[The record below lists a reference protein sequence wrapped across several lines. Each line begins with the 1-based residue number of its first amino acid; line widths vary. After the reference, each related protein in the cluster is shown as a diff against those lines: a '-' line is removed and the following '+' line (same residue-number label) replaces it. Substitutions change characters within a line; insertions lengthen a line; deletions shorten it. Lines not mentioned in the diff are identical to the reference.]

1 MNHWPK
7 LMSNNLTNPKS
18 STKKILFTSF
28 RNSLKLSLR
37 ICKCKAI
44 SVSLSKLLLLI
55 PWLKKVT
62 TKNNGL
68 WNISSTTENPY
79 PFLKRKSPIWKINSL
94 PFSICNSI
102 TSAPNNSS
110 SNSTKNLPKPSKP
123 SFPSLLIFTPMENC
137 HLKRNNKIPSMK
149 KNSSLN
155 TFFLFKAL
163 TKISLVNISV
173 KITKKLS
180 KFYINFVIFLIL
192 EICNSI

>member
-1 MNHWPK
+1 MNHWLK
-7 LMSNNLTNPKS
+7 LILNKLINPKS

-28 RNSLKLSLR
+28 RNSPKRSLR
-37 ICKCKAI
+37 ICKYKVI
-44 SVSLSKLLLLI
+44 SVSLKKPLLLI

-68 WNISSTTENPY
+68 WNISSIIESPY
-79 PFLKRKSPIWKINSL
+79 PFLKRKSPTSKINSL
-94 PFSICNSI
+94 PFLICNSI

-110 SNSTKNLPKPSKP
+110 SNSTKNLLKPSKP
-123 SFPSLLIFTPMENC
+123 SFPSLLIFTPMENY

-180 KFYINFVIFLIL
+180 KFYINFVISLIS
-192 EICNSI
+192 ETCNLI